1 MKTVGKVGEVLEKS
15 LNFTHTFLY
24 EPCVYKGLRFN
35 NVNILFLFAAAEIQA
50 ELEKEESRSVE
61 NVATIKHR
69 ERNYM
74 GMLEYKKENE
84 SGLIKTLIT
93 GEIFFFII

>member
-1 MKTVGKVGEVLEKS
+1 MEVQENDFFF
-15 LNFTHTFLY
+15 NF
-24 EPCVYKGLRFN
+24 P
-35 NVNILFLFAAAEIQA
+35 AAEIQA
-50 ELEKEESRSVE
+50 ELEKEEAKSVE

-84 SGLIKTLIT
+84 STLIKTLIS
-93 GEIFFFII
+93 GE

>member
-1 MKTVGKVGEVLEKS
+1 MAQLIY
-15 LNFTHTFLY
+15 FL
-24 EPCVYKGLRFN
+24 C
-35 NVNILFLFAAAEIQA
+35 ITAAEIQA
-50 ELEKEESRSVE
+50 ELEKEEAKSVE

-84 SGLIKTLIT
+84 GPLIKTIIT
-93 GEIFFFII
+93 GKVALVKNHVPVMYVWGQ

>member
-1 MKTVGKVGEVLEKS
+1 MNTLV
-15 LNFTHTFLY
+15 F
-24 EPCVYKGLRFN
+24 KGLRFS
-35 NVNILFLFAAAEIQA
+35 NVKFLFLLAAAEIQA

-84 SGLIKTLIT
+84 NGLIKTLIT
-93 GEIFFFII
+93 GKIFFFII